1 MIFDRLRRV
10 VDPCHSEHSE
20 ESNSIFRIFVNQN
33 SNSFMK
39 RPSLLTCV
47 LLDIAGYLTYLIPF
61 LGEWGDGLWAPLSAF
76 LFYRMFGG
84 RTGKTGAIISFIEEI
99 LPFTD
104 FIPTFTIGYFVRKR
118 EAEKQKTTS

>member
-1 MIFDRLRRV
+1 
-10 VDPCHSEHSE
+10 
-20 ESNSIFRIFVNQN
+20 
-33 SNSFMK
+33 MK

-84 RTGKTGAIISFIEEI
+84 RTGKTGAIKVLQHFAYN
-99 LPFTD
+99 L
-104 FIPTFTIGYFVRKR
+104 YHLVYR
-118 EAEKQKTTS
+118 